1 MSRFALRSPK
11 RITMNDRARILT
23 ETADARAD
31 AERLL
36 SGLIDARSKSEARLK
51 ELSRSD
57 ILKNLTGKSALD
69 NAITSTQRMIDSL
82 DRVLVELRTKLT
94 PEEIALLDE
103 LDKTS

>member
-1 MSRFALRSPK
+1 
-11 RITMNDRARILT
+11 MNDRARILT

-36 SGLIDARSKSEARLK
+36 AGLIDARSKSEARLA

-69 NAITSTQRMIDSL
+69 NAINSTQRMIDSL
-82 DRVLVELRTKLT
+82 DRVLVELRTKLS

-103 LDKTS
+103 LDKTA

>member
-1 MSRFALRSPK
+1 
-11 RITMNDRARILT
+11 MNDRARILT

-94 PEEIALLDE
+94 PDEIALLDE

>member
-1 MSRFALRSPK
+1 MS
-11 RITMNDRARILT
+11 DRARILT

-36 SGLIDARSKSEARLK
+36 AGLIDARSKSEARLK

-69 NAITSTQRMIDSL
+69 NAIGSTQRMIDSL
-82 DRVLVELRTKLT
+82 DRVLVELRTKLS
-94 PEEIALLDE
+94 PDEIALLDE
-103 LDKTS
+103 LDKTP

>member
-1 MSRFALRSPK
+1 
-11 RITMNDRARILT
+11 MNDRARILT

-36 SGLIDARSKSEARLK
+36 AGLIDARSKSEARLA

-57 ILKNLTGKSALD
+57 ILKSLTGKSALD

-82 DRVLVELRTKLT
+82 DRVLVELRTKLS

>member
-1 MSRFALRSPK
+1 
-11 RITMNDRARILT
+11 MNDRARILT

-36 SGLIDARSKSEARLK
+36 AGLIDARSKSEARLA

-57 ILKNLTGKSALD
+57 ILKSLTGKSALD

-82 DRVLVELRTKLT
+82 DRVLVELRTKLS

-103 LDKTS
+103 LDKS

>member
-1 MSRFALRSPK
+1 
-11 RITMNDRARILT
+11 MNDRARILT

-94 PEEIALLDE
+94 PEEITLLDE

>member
-1 MSRFALRSPK
+1 
-11 RITMNDRARILT
+11 MNDRARILT

-36 SGLIDARSKSEARLK
+36 SGLIDARSKSEARLA

-57 ILKNLTGKSALD
+57 ILKSLTGKSALD
-69 NAITSTQRMIDSL
+69 NAINSTQRMIDSL
-82 DRVLVELRTKLT
+82 DRVLVELRTKLS

>member
-1 MSRFALRSPK
+1 
-11 RITMNDRARILT
+11 MNDRARILT